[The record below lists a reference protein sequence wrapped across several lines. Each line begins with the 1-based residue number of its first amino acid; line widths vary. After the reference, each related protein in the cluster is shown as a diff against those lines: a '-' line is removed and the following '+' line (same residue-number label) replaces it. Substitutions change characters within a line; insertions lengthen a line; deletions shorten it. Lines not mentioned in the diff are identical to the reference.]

1 MAEVLG
7 LMKSHCDIRHFSVIP
22 DYRVS
27 VQETEAATPATDGL
41 EGITPAIFVAVLS
54 ANNLPHN

>member
-1 MAEVLG
+1 
-7 LMKSHCDIRHFSVIP
+7 MKSHCDIRHFSVIP

-41 EGITPAIFVAVLS
+41 EGMTPAIFVAVLS